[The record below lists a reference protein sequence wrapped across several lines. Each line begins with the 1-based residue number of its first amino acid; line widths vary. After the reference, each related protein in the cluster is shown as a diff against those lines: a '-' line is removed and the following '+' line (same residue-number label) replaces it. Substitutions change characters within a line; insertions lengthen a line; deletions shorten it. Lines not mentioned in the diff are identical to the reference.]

1 MLRTIRA
8 FWRDQRGIALILVS
22 ITLPAIIGFS
32 LLAIDMSRVNNLHND
47 LQKGADALALATAAE
62 LDGRS
67 DSITRAD
74 RALTNIVTGNKYTFS
89 TAPGGPATLSSAG
102 VTRRYLKS
110 LPATDGA
117 AITAANVITDE
128 VTDAS
133 KARFVE
139 IKVTPVGFAAIFP
152 ATFLSSGAS
161 NSMNVGATAVAG
173 FSSSVCD
180 FTPMFM
186 CNPYGNLDAL
196 GATLRGHKRPMIHLK
211 IQGGGASV
219 QYGPGDYGF
228 LQTPSGSSAT
238 QDITGM
244 FASTKPQACYQDD
257 GVDTKPGN
265 IPPVNDGINVR
276 FDMYAKNGYD
286 PATYPP
292 APNVLKG
299 MVKQVDNQG
308 NCSYVA
314 PTAAQASSYKALPQD
329 TCLPNCNTA
338 VPDRLG
344 DGVWDRAGYWAVTHG
359 GSFPPAGLDVNASR
373 WEVYNYELTHP
384 ATGAEASS
392 PQCNPQRASTDP
404 KRRMIY
410 VAIIDCVANQV
421 KGSGGN
427 YPVQAFAS
435 VFLTEPAGGAPNADI
450 WGEIIDITTKAG
462 NGTLDNFLRD
472 EVQLYR

>member
-1 MLRTIRA
+1 
-8 FWRDQRGIALILVS
+8 
-22 ITLPAIIGFS
+22 
-32 LLAIDMSRVNNLHND
+32 
-47 LQKGADALALATAAE
+47 
-62 LDGRS
+62 
-67 DSITRAD
+67 
-74 RALTNIVTGNKYTFS
+74 
-89 TAPGGPATLSSAG
+89 
-102 VTRRYLKS
+102 
-110 LPATDGA
+110 
-117 AITAANVITDE
+117 
-128 VTDAS
+128 
-133 KARFVE
+133 
-139 IKVTPVGFAAIFP
+139 
-152 ATFLSSGAS
+152 
-161 NSMNVGATAVAG
+161 
-173 FSSSVCD
+173 
-180 FTPMFM
+180 
-186 CNPYGNLDAL
+186 
-196 GATLRGHKRPMIHLK
+196 
-211 IQGGGASV
+211 
-219 QYGPGDYGF
+219 
-228 LQTPSGSSAT
+228 
-238 QDITGM
+238 M